1 MTHPIPLVPTTLS
14 LHLQGFNKSK
24 RVHMYELINNW
35 ELYNVNEGKTVP
47 LLYSYFLLYWQ
58 GSYLKRTIKD
68 GTIRDLADI
77 PYIVVWYN
85 CKPHEAFRA
94 EQVAISF
101 RASAIGNFALVKLA

>member
-47 LLYSYFLLYWQ
+47 LLYSYFLL
-58 GSYLKRTIKD
+58 
-68 GTIRDLADI
+68 
-77 PYIVVWYN
+77 
-85 CKPHEAFRA
+85 
-94 EQVAISF
+94 
-101 RASAIGNFALVKLA
+101 